1 MSQADFGSKLNQ
13 LKLAGFFDSLEINRG
28 IEKES
33 LRVNAEGKIAS
44 TRHPRALGSAL
55 TNPGL
60 ATALSFAPT
69 TLSLENYWARVIGPI
84 QQAPW
89 YNTPRPSG
97 QDMELWESRV
107 AMLDAIYYEPPS
119 K

>member
-44 TRHPRALGSAL
+44 TRHPQALG
-55 TNPGL
+55 
-60 ATALSFAPT
+60 
-69 TLSLENYWARVIGPI
+69 LSLIHISEPTRPEPI
-84 QQAPW
+84 S
-89 YNTPRPSG
+89 YT
-97 QDMELWESRV
+97 V
-107 AMLDAIYYEPPS
+107 F
-119 K
+119 